1 MKTTT
6 LAERRAT
13 VNELWS
19 CGVRD
24 APTITKLTGVPL
36 STSYKYVAQL
46 KKNHELK
53 PISRPG
59 RPTILTSKDR
69 TVLGRI
75 IQNDKYLTCEEIATK
90 LSSKVEISAR
100 TVNRELN
107 RIGYCSSH
115 PKTAPLLTPEQCER
129 RVEWA
134 IAHLRQ
140 NWKNVVFSDETTFQ
154 MFRNTM
160 KAFHKVGTSVPYKG
174 VPKHPAKVH
183 VWGAFSARG
192 TIGFHMFTQNMDGQ
206 LYREILTNN
215 LFENASRI
223 MPSRWTFQ
231 QDNDLKHR
239 AKETSRLLHSRV
251 PKVLDWPSYSPDLN
265 PIENLWAII
274 KKRVEKR
281 VNKII
286 RTKKKISTECWHG
299 IIKDE
304 WEDISEELCLNLVN
318 GMPERLNE
326 VIKNNGKKINH

>member
-1 MKTTT
+1 MKKVP

-13 VNELWS
+13 VNELWN
-19 CGVRD
+19 CGIRD
-24 APTITKLTGVPL
+24 APVLAKLSGVPL

-59 RPTILTSKDR
+59 RPTILAPKDR

-75 IQNDKYLTCEEIATK
+75 VQNDRYLTCKEIAIK

-107 RIGYCSSH
+107 KLGYHSSH
-115 PKTAPLLTPEQCER
+115 PKTVPLLTAKQCER

-134 IAHLRQ
+134 TTHLEQ
-140 NWKNVVFSDETTFQ
+140 DWKTVVFSDETTFQ

-160 KAFHKVGTSVPYKG
+160 KAFHKVGTSVPHKG

-183 VWGAFSARG
+183 VWGAFSACG
-192 TIGFHMFTQNMDGQ
+192 TIGFHMFTQNMDGR
-206 LYREILTNN
+206 LYREILTNH
-215 LFENASRI
+215 LFENASRV
-223 MPSRWTFQ
+223 MPSHWIYQ
-231 QDNDLKHR
+231 QDNDPKHT
-239 AKETSRLLHSRV
+239 AKETSKLLHCRV
-251 PKVLDWPSYSPDLN
+251 PAVLDWPSYSPDLN

-286 RTKKKISTECWHG
+286 RKKKKITIECWYG
-299 IIKDE
+299 IIREE
-304 WEDISEELCLNLVN
+304 WEDISEELCLNLIN
-318 GMPERLNE
+318 GMPGRLDE
-326 VIKNNGKKINH
+326 VIQTNGKRINH